1 MADESVNSAAERLST
16 EKNLDKMTRILDF
29 ETMKKII
36 REDQMTAW
44 QLSWNQST
52 LGRVTRELVPNV
64 KTKVN
69 WSRVR
74 TIDMLY
80 GRMLLGSAN
89 VKDNMQHM
97 RFSESPN
104 CDCEK
109 YRETVEHDGL

>member
-1 MADESVNSAAERLST
+1 MSRSLQHYNDMADESVNSAAERLST

-97 RFSESPN
+97 RFSESRN
-104 CDCEK
+104 CD
-109 YRETVEHDGL
+109 